1 MTISGENIGDRRG
14 LNRDGTN
21 NGRDSNDDN
30 SDGDDRAGAGSSSRQ
45 TAPGLRRWK
54 LELSIPWE
62 SKREAPTQ
70 RGPVRDIVS

>member
-1 MTISGENIGDRRG
+1 MTAG
-14 LNRDGTN
+14 LNRGRAN
-21 NGRDSNDDN
+21 NDRDSSGDN
-30 SDGDDRAGAGSSSRQ
+30 SDGDDRVGAGSSSRQ
-45 TAPGLRRWK
+45 SAPGLRRWK

>member
-30 SDGDDRAGAGSSSRQ
+30 SDGDDRVGAGSSSRQ
-45 TAPGLRRWK
+45 NAPDLSRWK

-62 SKREAPTQ
+62 SKREAPTR